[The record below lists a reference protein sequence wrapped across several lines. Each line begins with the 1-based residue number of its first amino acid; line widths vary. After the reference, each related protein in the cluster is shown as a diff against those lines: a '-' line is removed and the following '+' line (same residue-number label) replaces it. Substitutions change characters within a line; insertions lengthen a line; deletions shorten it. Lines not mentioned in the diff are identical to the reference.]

1 MLTQVNRKKKMTSTK
16 TRAWKMHQIKI
27 TLAKST
33 EI

>member
-1 MLTQVNRKKKMTSTK
+1 MLTQVNRKKMTSTK
-16 TRAWKMHQIKI
+16 TRAWKMPQIKI